1 MGIHS
6 SIIAWKIPWTEE
18 PDALQSMGSHRVR
31 HDLATQQ
38 QLAYP
43 ALWLLC
49 SHSGYQIDCYGT
61 TVLVFKLA
69 LFYLVMVQNLKGN
82 DAGYLDMPT
91 RSCKVC
97 PLS

>member
-1 MGIHS
+1 
-6 SIIAWKIPWTEE
+6 
-18 PDALQSMGSHRVR
+18 MGSHRVR

-43 ALWLLC
+43 ALGSLS
-49 SHSGYQIDCYGT
+49 SHSGCQTDCHGT

-69 LFYLVMVQNLKGN
+69 LFYLVMAQNLKGN
-82 DAGYLDMPT
+82 DAGYLDMPI

>member
-1 MGIHS
+1 
-6 SIIAWKIPWTEE
+6 
-18 PDALQSMGSHRVR
+18 MGSHRVR

-43 ALWLLC
+43 ALGSLS
-49 SHSGYQIDCYGT
+49 SHSGCQTDCHGT

-69 LFYLVMVQNLKGN
+69 LFYLVTAQNLKGN
-82 DAGYLDMPT
+82 DAGYLDMPI